1 MIAGQDLATAARRI
15 FGPPVDRPTG
25 PGVRTENFQY
35 VRPRSDNPAS
45 HSHPSNPNHPSNR
58 NHNYE

>member
-15 FGPPVDRPTG
+15 FGPPVDCP
-25 PGVRTENFQY
+25 PDSNVRTENFLY
-35 VRPRSDNPAS
+35 VRPQSNNPAS

-58 NHNYE
+58 NHRYE